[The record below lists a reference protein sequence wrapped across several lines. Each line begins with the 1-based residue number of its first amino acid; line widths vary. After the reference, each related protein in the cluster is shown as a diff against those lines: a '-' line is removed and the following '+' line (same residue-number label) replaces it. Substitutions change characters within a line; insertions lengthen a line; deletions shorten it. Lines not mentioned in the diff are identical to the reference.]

1 MFSQYHG
8 AVQMRVTDADGGNMR
23 AFGLPAMHASRA
35 QWTPDGSR
43 IVFDSPRTV
52 GDGGMSASYVIDAD
66 GENLE
71 LLDEGPG
78 SDRAPVWSP
87 DGSRVAIVPR
97 DPEPRIVVQDADG
110 GNRRTVTN
118 AATGGDFGPSWS
130 PDGRSIAFV
139 ASDRSYVNPH
149 RRELS
154 SGVDIHVVNLDDMTV
169 RRLTESRDYDGMPS
183 WSP

>member
-1 MFSQYHG
+1 
-8 AVQMRVTDADGGNMR
+8 
-23 AFGLPAMHASRA
+23 
-35 QWTPDGSR
+35 
-43 IVFDSPRTV
+43 
-52 GDGGMSASYVIDAD
+52 MSASYVIDAD

-154 SGVDIHVVNLDDMTV
+154 SGADIHVVNLDDMTV